1 MDFILASNF
10 FKLTQNSYITILGG
24 KEMMDNN
31 REQIKKGKKVD
42 NLINIVENHTRTK
55 RHLEQY
61 SEIGDLEFKE
71 MARDKQHLREKQIS
85 ELKDQ
90 LIGADKDIQTKSDH
104 LEGAK
109 TNYEFAEGYIEN
121 NKDHI
126 NEEDLKNLRK
136 RQENRKIQIENLEE
150 SMDK

>member
-1 MDFILASNF
+1 M
-10 FKLTQNSYITILGG
+10 QNNND
-24 KEMMDNN
+24 KE
-31 REQIKKGKKVD
+31 KKERQLD
-42 NLINIVENHTRTK
+42 NLTNIVENHTRTK

-71 MARDKQHLREKQIS
+71 MARDKQHLREKQIN

-90 LIGADKDIQTKSDH
+90 LIGADKDIQTKSDQ
-104 LEGAK
+104 LEGVK

-121 NKDHI
+121 NKDHM

-150 SMDK
+150 NIDK